1 MTALVLYVL
10 LWLWDNR
17 NFDSITKANERK
29 LAAEQAYD
37 RKQYLDAAGLYR
49 QITYGSIF
57 SDPAA
62 RLNMAHSYYQA
73 QKYNL
78 ALQHY
83 RLLKKVDNKTIASI
97 ANSQIALIQVIK
109 EDTGSALGSLKTA
122 LILEPGNDMARLN
135 YVILKKKFSGIEKPS
150 DINLNKKQS
159 ENRLADNKD
168 APIPPAQKPKQEEV
182 EENIKREQLLQS
194 LKEMNMSE
202 DQARA
207 ILDAMKSN
215 ESQYIYQLRR
225 KQYAQ
230 KPEPNEQI
238 EW

>member
-29 LAAEQAYD
+29 LEAEQAYD
-37 RKQYLDAAGLYR
+37 RKQYLDAAFLYR

-57 SDPAA
+57 SDPSA
-62 RLNMAHSYYQA
+62 RLNMAHSYFQA
-73 QKYNL
+73 KKYNL

-83 RLLKKVDNKTIASI
+83 QLLKKVDDHIIASI
-97 ANSQIALIQVIK
+97 ANSQIALIQVIRK
-109 EDTGSALGSLKTA
+109 DTGAAIASLKTS
-122 LILEPGNDMARLN
+122 LRLEPGNDLARFN
-135 YVILKKKFSGIEKPS
+135 YVLLKKNFSGIEKPS
-150 DINLNKKQS
+150 DYSGPKKSDNQ
-159 ENRLADNKD
+159 LADKQD
-168 APIPPAQKPKQEEV
+168 TPVPPAQKPKEQEV

-225 KQYAQ
+225 KQYAK
-230 KPEPNEQI
+230 KPDQNEQI